1 MCISID
7 KLYILLWNRIKGEDI
22 LDTLNLIQSLKSAGP
37 AEPSGF
43 TVLGHTFTEPVL
55 FRLRRSPILP
65 GIFAILIADRA
76 WDTTDYEVIYVG
88 HCDDFSRHVTRVH
101 EQYDAWVTEA
111 GDLENLYV
119 SFCPAPLLP
128 EAQRRAAASSLIA
141 HYNPVCNQRAGK
153 QFSIGALL
161 GISR

>member
-1 MCISID
+1 
-7 KLYILLWNRIKGEDI
+7 
-22 LDTLNLIQSLKSAGP
+22 LNLIQSLTSAGP
-37 AEPSGF
+37 AEPKGF
-43 TVLGHTFTEPVL
+43 TLLGHTFTEPVL
-55 FRLRRSPILP
+55 FRLRRSPVSP

-101 EQYDAWVTEA
+101 EHYPDWVSEA

-119 SFCPAPLLP
+119 SFCPTPSLP

-141 HYNPVCNQRAGK
+141 HCSPVCNQRVGK

>member
-1 MCISID
+1 MLS
-7 KLYILLWNRIKGEDI
+7 NRIKGENI
-22 LDTLNLIQSLKSAGP
+22 LDTLNLIQSFKPACP

-43 TVLGHTFTEPVL
+43 TVMGHTFTEPVL
-55 FRLRRSPILP
+55 FRLRRSPISP
-65 GIFAILIADRA
+65 GVFAILIADRA

-88 HCDDFSRHVTRVH
+88 HCDDFSQHVTRVH
-101 EQYDAWVTEA
+101 EHYETWVAEA

-119 SFCPAPLLP
+119 SFCPTPALP
-128 EAQRRAAASSLIA
+128 EAQRRAVASSLIA

-161 GISR
+161 GIAR